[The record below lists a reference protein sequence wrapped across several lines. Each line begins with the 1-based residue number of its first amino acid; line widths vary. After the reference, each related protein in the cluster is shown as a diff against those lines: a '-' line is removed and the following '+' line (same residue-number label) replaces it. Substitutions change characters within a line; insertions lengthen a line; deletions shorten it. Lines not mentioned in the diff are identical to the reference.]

1 MHIFRVF
8 VVVAIVCLI
17 FFSPQIRSIVKG
29 YKETSID
36 KATHSQ
42 EKVKD
47 FSQNLENMKKE
58 NDEEKVDALIEE
70 SIEAAE
76 KIKSKDGKIKIL
88 KETLSYYQSKN
99 DHEKILKY
107 TDDLYNLATE
117 ENLYLLQAQSLYY
130 YVFSQIALAQDEQ
143 DITGKDY
150 RVENAKK
157 ISLEA
162 LKILEDKKIKD
173 NPLEGR
179 FYYLL
184 ALTLM
189 ESSSSE
195 LSQAEKMLD
204 VAKEHFEKAND
215 RKGIIQSIIK
225 LAHIQFLQGEIEKA
239 ETILLPLKENYLES
253 PLQIQLDYMLSQIEA
268 AKGQINK
275 AISLAEKA
283 AKKASTIEK
292 RKINQLLFE
301 LKKVREMQKEPF

>member
-8 VVVAIVCLI
+8 VVVAIVLLI

-47 FSQNLENMKKE
+47 FSTNLEQMKKE
-58 NDEEKVDALIEE
+58 KEEEKIDAFIED
-70 SIEAAE
+70 SLEAAD

-88 KETLSYYQSKN
+88 QETLSYYQSKN

-107 TDDLYNLATE
+107 TDDLYNLATD
-117 ENLYLLQAQSLYY
+117 ENIYSLQAKSLYY
-130 YVFSQIALAQDEQ
+130 YVFSQMALAQDEQ

-162 LKILEDKKIKD
+162 LKIMEEKKIKD
-173 NPLEGR
+173 SNLEGQ

-184 ALTLM
+184 GLTLM
-189 ESSSSE
+189 ESSSSD
-195 LSQAEKMLD
+195 LFQAEKMLD
-204 VAKEHFEKAND
+204 VAKERFEKVND
-215 RKGIIQSIIK
+215 QKGIIQSIIK
-225 LAHIQFLQGEIEKA
+225 LAHIQFLQGEIKKA
-239 ETILLPLKENYLES
+239 ETILTPLKENNLEIS
-253 PLQIQLDYMLSQIEA
+253 EQIQFDYMLSQIEA

-283 AKKASTIEK
+283 TEKASTVEK

-301 LKKVREMQKEPF
+301 LKKIREMHKEPF